1 MGLCFFR
8 KMLCVSAAV
17 ASAAAF
23 ATDWYVDANY
33 GNDAW
38 DGSTAAIPDQAV
50 IDQCTAQ
57 NEPIP
62 GPRKTLHAMMSD
74 ACVQPGDVVKAAEG
88 DYNEG
93 GTAYNPAAA
102 TQTVNRVQVKAGVKL
117 LATGARDA
125 TFITGSGG
133 TGTSTAYTNGA
144 ARCVYFLEPP
154 TGAEYGY
161 GIVKG
166 FTIRNGRT
174 APNTKTSDTTAYA
187 GGSWGDGLLVECN
200 FVNNGCKEGTRG
212 GTIYHGTA
220 LRCRFSSNNNSY
232 VAYAATKIIDSL
244 IVVTGTFYSS
254 CKLYNCTFTGDGALR
269 NSKSYNCFYIGA
281 GAASGGQDINGAS
294 QSYHYNTFSRSA
306 FHATAC
312 ITNVTCREVTV
323 AESPYDGTTFR
334 PLTDSALIDAGDMSY
349 YVAATN
355 GWPAAWLAEC
365 GKDYYGKDRV
375 VNGTIDVGCGE
386 TQSGSDLTISDSS
399 DGLVVVGAE
408 KGESHLAE
416 GTSVDVTFSRNFT
429 SDQLCLGVEVDG
441 VFHSFGGTTSDAP
454 YSVTI
459 PATHGHDFTI
469 SAVYETDQK
478 DWYVSPTGNDSNKG
492 YHKNCPRKTLVEA
505 MKLATANAG
514 HVVHAAAGI
523 YDAGE
528 AWAGSC
534 SNRVVVKKGV
544 GLVAD
549 EWPLRETVIKG
560 AADTTADADSNGN
573 GPAAVRCAYVSSGG
587 YVRGFKLT
595 GGRTDKGDKEG
606 ANGGGACLSSG
617 ALIDCE
623 VTGVGCAY
631 RGSAV
636 TGGTVIRCY
645 VHDIVCGSYQAFSCA
660 AVVDSY
666 LDNNCYSCTLVLN
679 STVATQVRAN
689 ATTRILNTYLRDA
702 YRINENDK
710 FVWCTNC
717 VFSRPIETALTGGGV
732 VKYDP
737 ETCLFEVPRASNL
750 DENYRPSS
758 PTSPL
763 VDYGC
768 KEIYDKWFPAAWVQF
783 KDKDFAGGQ
792 RIYNAQIDV
801 GCGEYDF
808 RGDFAPYLGSKVE
821 IAEMGPNVT
830 TNAAANIVVPE
841 GETITVSMGPKAS
854 GIATGYE
861 LVYTLAGG
869 ARTVFTEVSA
879 TGFTHTLEGACVV
892 ESLARRAGLVFSI
905 R

>member
-1 MGLCFFR
+1 MKTNFISVIATVLA
-8 KMLCVSAAV
+8 M
-17 ASAAAF
+17 AAAT
-23 ATDWYVDANY
+23 AAYGVDYYVDANN

-38 DGSTAAIPDQAV
+38 DGTTAAIPDPAT
-50 IDQCTAQ
+50 IEAGGT
-57 NEPIP
+57 IP

-74 ACVQPGDVVKAAEG
+74 ARVVAGDVVNAAEG

-133 TGTSTAYTNGA
+133 TGDAAYTNGA

-154 TGAEYGY
+154 TGASYGC

-166 FTIRNGRT
+166 FTLRNGRT
-174 APNTKTSDTTAYA
+174 APNSKNNDSTAYA
-187 GGSWGDGLLVECN
+187 GGSWGNGLLVECDL
-200 FVNNGCKEGTRG
+200 VNNGCKEGNRA
-212 GTIYHGTA
+212 GTIHTGTA
-220 LRCRFSSNNNSY
+220 LRCRFSSNDRSY
-232 VAYAATKIIDSL
+232 VAYQGTKIIDSL
-244 IVVTGTFYSS
+244 IVVDGTFYSA
-254 CKLYNCTFTGDGALR
+254 CKLYNCTFSGNGNLR
-269 NSKSYNCFYIGA
+269 NSTSYNCFYIGT
-281 GAASGGQDINGAS
+281 GAAGSNQMVPGGSGS
-294 QSYHYNTFSRSA
+294 KHYNTFSRSA

-312 ITNVTCREVTV
+312 VTNETCRVVTE
-323 AESPYDGTTFR
+323 AESPYDGSTFR
-334 PLTDSALIDAGDMSY
+334 PLAGSVVIDAGDMSY
-349 YVAATN
+349 YAAATN

-375 VNGTIDVGCGE
+375 VHGTIDVGCGE
-386 TQSGSDLTISDSS
+386 TQSGSALTISDSS

-441 VFHSFGGTTSDAP
+441 VFHSFGGTTSDVP
-454 YSVTI
+454 YAVTI

-469 SAVYETDQK
+469 AAVYETDQK
-478 DWYVSPTGNDSNKG
+478 DWYVSPTGNDTNKG

-523 YDAGE
+523 YDSGE

-534 SNRVVVKKGV
+534 SNRVVVTKGV

-606 ANGGGACLSSG
+606 ALGGGAYLSSG

-623 VTGVGCAY
+623 VTGVGSAY
-631 RGSAV
+631 RGPAV
-636 TGGTVIRCY
+636 TGGTIIRCY
-645 VHDIVCGSYQAFSCA
+645 VHGIVCGSYHVLSCA

-666 LDNNCYSCTLVLN
+666 LENCYSCSLVLN
-679 STVATQVRAN
+679 STVANQVRAN
-689 ATTRILNTYLRDA
+689 ATTRIFNTYLRDA
-702 YRINENDK
+702 YRISENDK

-717 VFSRPIETALTGGGV
+717 VFSRPIETALTGNGI

-737 ETCLFEVPRASNL
+737 ETCLFEVPVSNNV
-750 DENYRPSS
+750 DTSNRRPKTSA
-758 PTSPL
+758 SPL
-763 VDYGC
+763 VDAGN
-768 KEIYDKWFPAAWVQF
+768 KEIYNNWFPAAWVQF
-783 KDKDFAGGQ
+783 KGQDFACGQ

-808 RGDFAPYLGSKVE
+808 RGDFAGYLGTKVS
-821 IAEMGPNVT
+821 IPAMGPNVT
-830 TNAAANIVVPE
+830 TNAARNIVVPE
-841 GETITVSMGPKAS
+841 GETIDLAMPPKAS
-854 GIATGYE
+854 GKSATYE
-861 LVYTLAGG
+861 LVYTPEGG
-869 ARTVFTEVSA
+869 EQTVVHEASA
-879 TGFTHTLEGACVV
+879 NGFSRTLEGACTVQ
-892 ESLARRAGLVFSI
+892 SLSRVGFVFLI